1 MTIQIAITRPMT
13 DTARCIRDSILKVGV
28 RSTWPL
34 RDLADY
40 AGIELGNAEF
50 IVTQMELAGYLK
62 KTHWGHYMLTQAGVT
77 AL

>member
-1 MTIQIAITRPMT
+1 MTIHTATTRPMT
-13 DTARCIRDSILKVGV
+13 ETARCIRDSMVRAGI

-34 RDLADY
+34 HDLADY

-62 KTHWGHYMLTQAGVT
+62 KTHWGHYILTSTGIN

>member
-1 MTIQIAITRPMT
+1 MTIQTAKTRPMT
-13 DTARCIRDSILKVGV
+13 DTARQLRDSIIRAGV
-28 RSTWPL
+28 RSAWPL
-34 RDLADY
+34 RDLAEC
-40 AGIELGNAEF
+40 AGVEVGNAEF

>member
-1 MTIQIAITRPMT
+1 MTIQTAKTRPMT
-13 DTARCIRDSILKVGV
+13 NAARHIRDSMVRAGV

-34 RDLADY
+34 HDLADY

-62 KTHWGHYMLTQAGVT
+62 KTHWGHYMLTQAGIA

>member
-1 MTIQIAITRPMT
+1 MTIQTAKTRPMT
-13 DTARCIRDSILKVGV
+13 NTARCIRDSMIRAGI

-34 RDLADY
+34 HDLADY
-40 AGIELGNAEF
+40 VGIEVGNAEF

-62 KTHWGHYMLTQAGVT
+62 KTHWGHYMLTQDGVT